1 MRTYPSKAP
10 TLPTYSPIAGRE
22 GVGVAGATCG
32 AAHSSLPPSQVL
44 PPSQAAPPSRPSVGV
59 AEVQARSDASAAEAA
74 RQWAEA
80 EASARSFVAEFDG
93 AAAYSIPSP
102 TPSPDPDPNRKPCP
116 KPTPSL
122 SSYPQL
128 YP

>member
-10 TLPTYSPIAGRE
+10 TLPTYSPIASRE

-32 AAHSSLPPSQVL
+32 AAHASLPPSQALQPSQAL
-44 PPSQAAPPSRPSVGV
+44 PPSQAAPSSRPSVGV

-93 AAAYSIPSP
+93 AAAYPIPSP
-102 TPSPDPDPNRKPCP
+102 NP
-116 KPTPSL
+116 
-122 SSYPQL
+122 
-128 YP
+128 

>member
-10 TLPTYSPIAGRE
+10 TLPTYSPIASRE

-32 AAHSSLPPSQVL
+32 AAHASL
-44 PPSQAAPPSRPSVGV
+44 PPSQAAPSSRPSVGV

-93 AAAYSIPSP
+93 AAAYPIPSP
-102 TPSPDPDPNRKPCP
+102 NP
-116 KPTPSL
+116 
-122 SSYPQL
+122 
-128 YP
+128 